1 MFSCKFCKI
10 SNKTFSYRTPPVA
23 ASGSSN
29 MFLIKWTK
37 IMANFVHARVL
48 LFLWDIRS
56 FLTYMTPYL
65 QIGKKQPSKK
75 LSKKR
80 CFLKS
85 ENSQKYACVG
95 VSFLIKSILLN
106 KRLRHRCFP
115 MNFGK
120 FLRTPI
126 LKNICERLLL
136 YSNHKDTISIGQLF
150 FKNMTWDGFYWED
163 LQIWSE
169 YILYWLLIETIPTRF
184 YCLTCRKTT

>member
-1 MFSCKFCKI
+1 
-10 SNKTFSYRTPPVA
+10 
-23 ASGSSN
+23 

-37 IMANFVHARVL
+37 IMANFIHTRML

-65 QIGKKQPSKK
+65 QIGKRQPSKK

-80 CFLKS
+80 FLKS
-85 ENSQKYACVG
+85 ENSRKYACVG

-136 YSNHKDTISIGQLF
+136 HTLGF
-150 FKNMTWDGFYWED
+150 FYKLGWAFAKQRPGLNPLSLRNNKNYRLKKSGIFP
-163 LQIWSE
+163 L
-169 YILYWLLIETIPTRF
+169 
-184 YCLTCRKTT
+184 

>member
-65 QIGKKQPSKK
+65 QIGKRQPSKK

-136 YSNHKDTISIGQLF
+136 HTLGFFYKLGWAIAKQLPGLNPLSLRNN
-150 FKNMTWDGFYWED
+150 KNYRLKKSGIFP
-163 LQIWSE
+163 L
-169 YILYWLLIETIPTRF
+169 
-184 YCLTCRKTT
+184 